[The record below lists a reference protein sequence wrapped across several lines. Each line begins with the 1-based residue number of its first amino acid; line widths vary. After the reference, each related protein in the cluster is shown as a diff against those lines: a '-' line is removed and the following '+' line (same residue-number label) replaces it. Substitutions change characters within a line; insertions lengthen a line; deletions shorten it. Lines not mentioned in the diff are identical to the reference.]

1 MRIDIMTLF
10 TDMCN
15 SVLGESIIGRA
26 RAAGKVEI
34 NTVDIRDYT
43 KDKHRRVDDKP
54 YGGGMGMIMALVQS
68 LCFCFMAILFL
79 LKRFQILTGG
89 HLY

>member
-1 MRIDIMTLF
+1 MTLF

-34 NTVDIRDYT
+34 NTVDIRD
-43 KDKHRRVDDKP
+43 
-54 YGGGMGMIMALVQS
+54 
-68 LCFCFMAILFL
+68 
-79 LKRFQILTGG
+79 
-89 HLY
+89 